1 MTEQHVESAE
11 PETLKYTC
19 GTCDLMF
26 HEAPADVQVSIAVI
40 AAGDPVPSGG
50 VFVVHVCPNLQ
61 STEAMV
67 RPRGVLDWSDE
78 MERAAV
84 NHVLPGWKLAVSDQI
99 VVMQWRDP
107 GLGRPDATCAPLT
120 VQVRR
125 RGADLKY
132 AVRGVDWDEVELS
145 EDEAVE
151 LHAVVVG

>member
-1 MTEQHVESAE
+1 MSEQE
-11 PETLKYTC
+11 PENLQYTC
-19 GTCDLMF
+19 GTCDEMF
-26 HEAPADVQVSIAVI
+26 HEAPAGTQVSVAVI

-50 VFVVHVCPNLQ
+50 AFVVHVCPNLQ
-61 STEAMV
+61 STAPMV

-84 NHVLPGWKLAVSDQI
+84 KAVLPNWPLAPSDQI

-107 GLGRPDATCAPLT
+107 GLGRPDATSAPLT

-125 RGADLKY
+125 EGADLKH
-132 AVRGVDWDEVELS
+132 AVRGEDWDEVELN

-151 LHAVVVG
+151 LHAAVAG

>member
-1 MTEQHVESAE
+1 MSEQVSEIEA

-84 NHVLPGWKLAVSDQI
+84 AHVLPGWKLAVSDQI

-107 GLGRPDATCAPLT
+107 GLGRPDATSAPLT

-125 RGADLKY
+125 HGADLKY
-132 AVRGVDWDEVELS
+132 AVRGADWDEVELS